1 MYKEKN
7 YTVIVYVN
15 VCKISQKQ
23 HIYVLIKV
31 ITYKSMLKNYT
42 VIVCVIFCV
51 ISQTDNVLISETIM
65 VVSEIYNY
73 TKSLY
78 ELKIAFEVKLMAIFQ
93 H

>member
-1 MYKEKN
+1 
-7 YTVIVYVN
+7 
-15 VCKISQKQ
+15 
-23 HIYVLIKV
+23 
-31 ITYKSMLKNYT
+31 MLKNYT

-78 ELKIAFEVKLMAIFQ
+78 ELKIAFEIKLMAIFQ